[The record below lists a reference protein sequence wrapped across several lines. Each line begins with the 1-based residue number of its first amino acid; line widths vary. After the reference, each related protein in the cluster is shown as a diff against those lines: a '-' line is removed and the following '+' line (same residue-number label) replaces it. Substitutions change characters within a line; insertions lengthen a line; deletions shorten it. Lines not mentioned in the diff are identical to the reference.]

1 MSKADKKELRCH
13 NCRYFCKTHLSG
25 KHAFTDKMKWCTW
38 GNWFVYCKC
47 LILCLCKVVESS
59 SVIVSLTCQR
69 SSLQLFFSHL
79 KDIWVTKT
87 KYSVVHVSTR
97 LADYDVVVTT
107 YSLVSKEIP
116 VQKEE
121 ADKPNTDKDD
131 VVNTT
136 YTTGTKAF
144 SVNTEDA
151 GSSTKKE
158 NTVFVISY

>member
-1 MSKADKKELRCH
+1 M
-13 NCRYFCKTHLSG
+13 
-25 KHAFTDKMKWCTW
+25 
-38 GNWFVYCKC
+38 
-47 LILCLCKVVESS
+47 
-59 SVIVSLTCQR
+59 
-69 SSLQLFFSHL
+69 
-79 KDIWVTKT
+79 
-87 KYSVVHVSTR
+87 HVSTR

-136 YTTGTKAF
+136 YTTRTKAF